1 MFVVDHLSHSSRYFL
16 DGKIKITVFLTNLR
30 EKIVAQTA
38 STLKSNMAA
47 NRGRGEL
54 QSRNIQRLCADFF
67 QRTLRNPS
75 KCAKTSKENL
85 YITYYVTIP

>member
-47 NRGRGEL
+47 NRGRGNCNHEIFSGYAL
-54 QSRNIQRLCADFF
+54 TS
-67 QRTLRNPS
+67 
-75 KCAKTSKENL
+75 SKEH
-85 YITYYVTIP
+85 